1 MAVQYHAAHAWYA
14 LLSIVVDA
22 ARQDLIEV
30 AREPYTSEI
39 QRVVMWN
46 LQDPAFLAGVAEAEN
61 WRADGKRFKYVL
73 TRYY

>member
-1 MAVQYHAAHAWYA
+1 
-14 LLSIVVDA
+14 
-22 ARQDLIEV
+22 
-30 AREPYTSEI
+30 
-39 QRVVMWN
+39 MWN